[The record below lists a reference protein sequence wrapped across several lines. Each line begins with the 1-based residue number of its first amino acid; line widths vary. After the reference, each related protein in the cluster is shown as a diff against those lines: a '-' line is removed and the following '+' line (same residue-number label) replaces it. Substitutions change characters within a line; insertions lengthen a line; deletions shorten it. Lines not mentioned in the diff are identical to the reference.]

1 MVLAGTAPT
10 RCGLGEDIMK
20 FAIRAFVGALLAA
33 GLAAALAQNAA
44 AAKRKHNPQ
53 PKTNKSSTEYLRAAP
68 QK

>member
-1 MVLAGTAPT
+1 
-10 RCGLGEDIMK
+10 MK
-20 FAIRAFVGALLAA
+20 FAIRAFIGALLAA